1 MSLAFEGL
9 PALFRRG
16 HGMRSPEPVDGAE
29 ATPGRL
35 SGYLAVAISL
45 LPKRRAETVAHRLE
59 PRASE
64 GNLQASKAAKPQEA
78 LWPYKAPFSSARL
91 LGIRQAWP
99 RRQLTKASPKPNPS

>member
-45 LPKRRAETVAHRLE
+45 FSFARA
-59 PRASE
+59 
-64 GNLQASKAAKPQEA
+64 
-78 LWPYKAPFSSARL
+78 
-91 LGIRQAWP
+91 LGIRQGEVSL
-99 RRQLTKASPKPNPS
+99 RDLLFY